1 MRYDDKACDYYEP
14 ALAMSLRRYHEGD
27 YQMPVQV
34 RYFAALRE
42 ATGRDIETLQLPAG
56 TTVDQ
61 IRSLLVERYPA
72 LSTLLPRCAVAVN
85 RSYAGGEAT
94 LDDGDELA
102 FIPPLGG
109 G

>member
-1 MRYDDKACDYYEP
+1 
-14 ALAMSLRRYHEGD
+14 MSIH
-27 YQMPVQV
+27 V

-42 ATGRDIETLQLPAG
+42 ATGRSDDTFELPTG
-56 TTVDQ
+56 TTVADV
-61 IRSLLVERYPA
+61 RKLLLESYPA
-72 LSTLLPRCAVAVN
+72 LADILARCAVAIN
-85 RSYAGGEAT
+85 RSYATLQAV

>member
-1 MRYDDKACDYYEP
+1 
-14 ALAMSLRRYHEGD
+14 MSI
-27 YQMPVQV
+27 QI

-42 ATGRDIETLQLPAG
+42 TTGRSDDTFELPAG
-56 TTVDQ
+56 TTVAEV
-61 IRSLLVERYPA
+61 RVLLLERYPA
-72 LSTLLPRCAVAVN
+72 LTDILARCAVAIN
-85 RSYAGGEAT
+85 RTYATLQAV